1 MKDLGRPRIFLG
13 YELRYSPT
21 CIAMTQVEYCEK
33 LLALFGMKGCKPCD
47 TPCVDV
53 ERLPSYMKDEVF
65 AKFYRSAS
73 MAQMIGGVLWLARGV
88 RPDIASSV
96 SIAASYIAQP
106 EKGKRIIFK
115 IFRYLAGTKSY
126 GLKFKIG
133 NSDIHHNLLTGSFG
147 LQCYSDSDLASDK
160 RDRKSRGGWVVFL
173 NGAPIAWHSSKQS
186 VVSTSTAEAELRAL
200 ASCLKEILSLRN
212 LFKELKFQVDAPTQ
226 LWVDNEASRKLAS
239 THIFSGRLKHVEIA
253 LAFCNDYIAKGHA
266 VVRRVATQDNVADL
280 FTKMTSPT
288 VFQRLVASLVKPIE
302 F

>member
-1 MKDLGRPRIFLG
+1 M
-13 YELRYSPT
+13 
-21 CIAMTQVEYCEK
+21 
-33 LLALFGMKGCKPCD
+33 
-47 TPCVDV
+47 
-53 ERLPSYMKDEVF
+53 VF
-65 AKFYRSAS
+65 NV
-73 MAQMIGGVLWLARGV
+73 I
-88 RPDIASSV
+88 
-96 SIAASYIAQP
+96 
-106 EKGKRIIFK
+106 
-115 IFRYLAGTKSY
+115 
-126 GLKFKIG
+126 
-133 NSDIHHNLLTGSFG
+133 
-147 LQCYSDSDLASDK
+147 SDSDLASDK

-280 FTKMTSPT
+280 FTKMTSPI